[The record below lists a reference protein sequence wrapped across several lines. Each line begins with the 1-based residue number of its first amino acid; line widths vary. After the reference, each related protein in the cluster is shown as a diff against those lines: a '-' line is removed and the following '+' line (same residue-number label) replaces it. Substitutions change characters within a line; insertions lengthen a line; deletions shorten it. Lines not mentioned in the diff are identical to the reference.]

1 MEYTAICAAALIA
14 SGLTLFSGFGLGTVL
29 MPVFSVFFPLDIS
42 VAMTAVVHFLNNLFK
57 LALLGRSADKKV
69 VLLFGGPAML
79 AAALGAA
86 LLLRL
91 SDAAPLFVYELAGRQ
106 FQVLP
111 VKAVIGALI
120 LLFSIGEALP
130 AAAELSF
137 DRKYLPL
144 GGVLSGFVGGLS
156 GLQGALRSAF
166 LVKSGLPKEAFIAT
180 GAVIAALVDVTRI
193 TVYLPHFKASVL
205 GEHWLVMALAVL
217 SAFLGAFIGSRL
229 VKKVTMRAVQLT
241 VAVMLCAVAMGLGL
255 GLI

>member
-130 AAAELSF
+130 AARSCRSTGNTCRWVEFLAASWAGSPAC
-137 DRKYLPL
+137 K
-144 GGVLSGFVGGLS
+144 
-156 GLQGALRSAF
+156 ALY
-166 LVKSGLPKEAFIAT
+166 
-180 GAVIAALVDVTRI
+180 AAL
-193 TVYLPHFKASVL
+193 S
-205 GEHWLVMALAVL
+205 W
-217 SAFLGAFIGSRL
+217 
-229 VKKVTMRAVQLT
+229 
-241 VAVMLCAVAMGLGL
+241 
-255 GLI
+255 

>member
-1 MEYTAICAAALIA
+1 MEYIAICAAAFIA

-57 LALLGRSADKKV
+57 LALLGRNADKRV

-91 SDAAPLFVYELAGRQ
+91 SDASPLFVYELASRQ
-106 FQVLP
+106 FQVMP
-111 VKAVIGALI
+111 VKAVIAALI
-120 LLFSIGEALP
+120 LVFSVGETLP
-130 AAAELSF
+130 AVEKLSF
-137 DRKYLPL
+137 DKKYLPL
-144 GGVLSGFVGGLS
+144 GGILSGFVGGLS

-166 LVKSGLPKEAFIAT
+166 LIKSGLPKEVFIAT

-193 TVYLPHFKASVL
+193 TVYIPHFKASVL
-205 GEHWLVMALAVL
+205 GDHWLLVVLAVV
-217 SAFLGAFIGSRL
+217 SAFFGAFLGSRL

-241 VAVMLCAVAMGLGL
+241 VAVMLCAVALGLGL

>member
-1 MEYTAICAAALIA
+1 MEYFIICAAALIA

-29 MPVFSVFFPLDIS
+29 MPVFSIFFPLDIS
-42 VAMTAVVHFLNNLFK
+42 VAMTAIVHFLNNLFK
-57 LALLGRSADKKV
+57 LTLLGRNADKKV

-91 SDAAPLFVYELAGRQ
+91 AGGAPLFVYELAGRQ
-106 FQVLP
+106 FQVMP
-111 VKAVIGALI
+111 VKAVIAALI
-120 LLFSIGEALP
+120 LVFSAGETLP
-130 AAAELSF
+130 AVEKLSF
-137 DRKYLPL
+137 DKKYLPL
-144 GGVLSGFVGGLS
+144 GGILSGFVGGLS

-166 LVKSGLPKEAFIAT
+166 LIKSGLPKEVFIAT

-193 TVYLPHFKASVL
+193 TVYIPHFKASVL
-205 GEHWLVMALAVL
+205 GGHWPLVVLAVA
-217 SAFLGAFIGSRL
+217 SAFLGAFLGSRL

-241 VAVMLCAVAMGLGL
+241 VAVMLCAVALGLGL